1 MKLLN
6 LIKSFFSNPQNKEL
20 DEMKGNST
28 ENLQKNL
35 IQKNNNKNAESD
47 PALAR
52 KQQSMQDSQGKNNFS
67 GSGYNGPGN
76 VDHEK
81 RNSNMS
87 QRNF

>member
-1 MKLLN
+1 MKMINSLLHFAN
-6 LIKSFFSNPQNKEL
+6 RLASDYYGPKS
-20 DEMKGNST
+20 
-28 ENLQKNL
+28 QKKKTKTDF
-35 IQKNNNKNAESD
+35 IGDDAREES
-47 PALAR
+47 LR
-52 KQQSMQDSQGKNNFS
+52 SSQGKSDFS

>member
-1 MKLLN
+1 MKLLK
-6 LIKSFFSNPQNKEL
+6 LIKNIFLKHQSEEPVENMSNPN
-20 DEMKGNST
+20 T
-28 ENLQKNL
+28 NLQKNL
-35 IQKNNNKNAESD
+35 IQKNNNKNIEND

-52 KQQSMQDSQGKNNFS
+52 KQQSMQDSQGKNDFS